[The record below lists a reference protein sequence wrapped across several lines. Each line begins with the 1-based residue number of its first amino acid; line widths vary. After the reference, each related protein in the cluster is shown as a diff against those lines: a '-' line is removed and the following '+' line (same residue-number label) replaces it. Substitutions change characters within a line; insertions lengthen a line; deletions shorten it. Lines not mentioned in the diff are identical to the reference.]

1 MPMSKVKK
9 LLAVGCGT
17 SLAILVGL
25 GGILW
30 VRGNAAPEYKI
41 PEWKLP
47 SPNAYDTLGA
57 ARKLEVSKLGSVA
70 VSPMGKYDEKQD
82 KFVYPPQPLED
93 RKTLLAKNQASI
105 AKVREAMTQEFATP
119 QALGDL
125 SALAD
130 NFPRFADYRELARML
145 FFASRTYADL
155 GQNDKAAECSVDTMA
170 LGMLVSHRSQLIGNL
185 TGIACEA
192 IGRKSLWELVD
203 RVDAKTART
212 AAARLETLEGRRYPF
227 SKVLLDERDSIQSNT
242 FTMFEF
248 NAWQLADSYFEP
260 DDDEHTIVDEEQQKS
275 TLSKSKQLLK
285 RTATTAELLWYTK
298 KQIFA
303 ASGRYMTELAQYS
316 ERPYDP
322 KSTGPKLPTDPVN
335 ATMLPTFNLARHKDV
350 VTRAETALAQAY
362 LALRAYRLEKGSYPA
377 MLAELVSTGYLKA
390 LPDDPFAPRF
400 GQPFGYRRESGDKFT
415 LWSCGPDG
423 DDDKGRAIVAK
434 RDDGTPRRFV
444 QLGDEGDMVARVN
457 TY

>member
-25 GGILW
+25 GGVLW

-47 SPNAYDTLGA
+47 TPNAYDTLMT
-57 ARKLEVSKLGSVA
+57 ARKLEDSKLGRVA

-93 RKTLLAKNQASI
+93 RKTLLAKNQATI
-105 AKVREAMTQEFATP
+105 NKLREAMTQEFATP
-119 QALGDL
+119 QAPGDL

-155 GQNDKAAECSVDTMA
+155 GQNDKAAECSVDAMA

-185 TGIACEA
+185 TGIACEE

-212 AAARLETLEGRRYPF
+212 AAARLEILEGRRYPF
-227 SKVLLDERDSIQSNT
+227 SKVLLDERDSIQSNA
-242 FTMFEF
+242 FTLFQF
-248 NAWQLADSYFEP
+248 NVWQLADGYSEP
-260 DDDEHTIVDEEQQKS
+260 DDEHTIVDEEQQKS

-335 ATMLPTFNLARHKDV
+335 ATMLPTFNLARDKDIA
-350 VTRAETALAQAY
+350 TRAETRLALLC
-362 LALRAYRLEKGSYPA
+362 LALRAYKLEKGSYPA
-377 MLAELVSTGYLKA
+377 TLVELVSTGYLKA

-423 DDDKGRAIVAK
+423 DDDNGRAIVAK
-434 RDDGTPRRFV
+434 DSQGRQRRYA
-444 QLGDEGDMVARVN
+444 QTGDEGDLVARVN